1 MNFNNLLP
9 QIPLE
14 RFTLEQKRSC
24 ILTWVAYNL
33 KIRLKEYNLPDSP
46 SGYSSKLWTVGRG
59 VDRST
64 KSFMENRISENIK
77 LNITGADSI
86 EELKEIMDEISLGI
100 VDQALI
106 VCEDMFRG
114 ALQAK
119 TRTVRMKYAKA
130 LDNPEYL
137 KIAFIIGVSNYA
149 KTLIA
154 MNVDIQHVTLRL
166 RLEATE
172 IYKNALNRIWKEYAE
187 SEKTVDDYLDAQH
200 ETENIFDSYEKT
212 TLVNNTE
219 IEKLAE
225 EKLIYELMGE
235 DNLKRLIDIT
245 VDRIRES
252 VTGKLKLFIS

>member
-1 MNFNNLLP
+1 
-9 QIPLE
+9 
-14 RFTLEQKRSC
+14 
-24 ILTWVAYNL
+24 
-33 KIRLKEYNLPDSP
+33 
-46 SGYSSKLWTVGRG
+46 
-59 VDRST
+59 
-64 KSFMENRISENIK
+64 
-77 LNITGADSI
+77 
-86 EELKEIMDEISLGI
+86 
-100 VDQALI
+100 
-106 VCEDMFRG
+106 
-114 ALQAK
+114 
-119 TRTVRMKYAKA
+119 
-130 LDNPEYL
+130 
-137 KIAFIIGVSNYA
+137 
-149 KTLIA
+149 